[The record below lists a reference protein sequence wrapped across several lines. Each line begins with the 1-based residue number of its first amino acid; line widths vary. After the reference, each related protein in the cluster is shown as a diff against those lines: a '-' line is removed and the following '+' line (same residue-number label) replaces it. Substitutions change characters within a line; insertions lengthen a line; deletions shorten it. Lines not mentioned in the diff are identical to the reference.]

1 MDEETMEFTITLNPV
16 NSVLDVLVVA
26 EVINS
31 EKKNIIILWNNTWN
45 DESDVC
51 LYDKDNKLLG
61 QYNNEITRY
70 LARTIN
76 PLLYGGTCPYERTE
90 IDHWISC
97 ALVLQNKQI
106 NKELLNYLNDVLIAR
121 TWLVTK
127 RLTLADIHVF
137 CVLHRHE
144 YIKSYAKDY
153 CNITRW
159 YKHME
164 SLPVFNNAI
173 SMVAKNCSSTSK
185 PKDVSPQKEKS
196 DIKQMKTRKQ
206 EGKFID
212 LPGAEM
218 GKVVVRF
225 PPEASGYLHIGHAK
239 AALLNQYYAETFQ
252 GQLIMRFD
260 DTNPAKETVEFEE
273 AILEDLKLLQIKPD
287 RFTHTSD
294 YFDILQEYCTTLIKD
309 GKAYLDCTPANLM
322 KEQRDKRLKSEYR
335 DLSSFENLKL
345 WKEMKHGTKMGQEY
359 CVRAKIDYQSTNGCM
374 RDPTI
379 YRCKLE
385 PHPRTE
391 NKYKVYPTYDFA
403 CPIVDVI
410 ENVTHTLRTTEYH
423 DRDAQFYWII
433 EALGL
438 RRPYIWEYSRLNM
451 THTVLSKRK
460 LTWFVNEGLVDGWDD
475 PRFPTVRGILRRG
488 MTVEGLKQFIIA
500 QGSSKSVVFMEWDKI
515 WAFNKKVIDP
525 VAIRY
530 TALEYNE
537 LIPVNVID
545 AKEEWLSVQ
554 NHPKDSYKGTKQVR
568 VGSKILIEKEDAER
582 LIEGQNATFINWGNI
597 MIQKINKCDGNIVDV
612 QARLNLEDK
621 NYKNTLKLTWLAES
635 LPTSDSNAEKSNP
648 IKCYAVY
655 FDHIMSVPVLGK
667 DDDFKNFVAKNTRKE
682 IRMLGEVEL
691 KRVKKGEIIQ
701 LQRKGFF
708 ICDIPYASSS
718 YSTREPPIVLF
729 HIPDGHTTTLY
740 TTPAVSNNQ
749 QESKVQHEE
758 TLDIIYR
765 NPLEKIE
772 EAIIKYDKTKILN
785 PSWKDKI
792 QKFMKELGL
801 MIPYDAVNG
810 TLRISTDSMLYPLY
824 LKEKNEE
831 YVDEAYTD
839 IEDYFQRLMDM
850 HFYRMLLL
858 LSVYNLVFTDPD
870 TDDPLVCMSVA
881 IKAQFDKVQFLKNL
895 KANKSKIVQEEKILS
910 DLKKNYKIMMN
921 GQDWKPELSEP
932 NGPENNVYS
941 DQKVDPEIQEIFERY
956 KKQGHT
962 KEYILYMVDIQKS
975 IYEYLRI
982 AKESMFNKRCWIDGP
997 TGPTED
1003 FEAYLKT
1010 RTQLLFE
1017 KIKKQSDEVRE
1028 LKSSKIDKSSIEQE
1042 VKVLLILKSDYK
1054 IVTGKDWKPD
1064 DSKVVSIE
1072 SKIKPGNQEI
1082 SEAEKISE
1090 EIKKQGDKVR
1100 NLKSS
1105 KADKSIIDQEVKVLL
1120 SLKSD
1125 YKSATGQDWKPA
1137 DTKVASTESKIK
1149 PKNQDISEAEKIS
1162 EEIKKQGDKVRNLKS
1177 SKADKSIIDQEVK
1190 ILLSLKSVYK
1200 NATGQDW
1207 KPADIKVT
1215 ESKVKPENQEI
1226 SKAEKISEEIK
1237 KQGDKVRNLKSSK
1250 ADKSIIDQEVKILL
1264 SLKSVYK
1271 NATGQDWKPA
1281 DIKVTESKVKPEN
1294 QEISK
1299 AEKIS
1304 EEIKKQGD
1312 KVRNLKSSKA
1322 EKSII
1327 DQEVKV
1333 FLSLKSDYK
1342 SLTGQDWKP
1351 VNSVSKKE
1359 KHISKPEN
1367 ISEKEVAKNANNNKD
1382 SDSSKTGTRLG
1393 LEAKKEENF
1402 TDWYSQVITKS
1413 GMIEYYDVSGCYIL
1427 RPWSFSIWKIIK
1439 EFIDKEITDI
1449 GVQECYFPIFVTRS
1463 VLEKEKAHIADF
1475 APEVAWVTK
1484 YGETDLAEPIAI
1496 RPTSETIMYPAYAKW
1511 LRSDTELPLRLNQ
1524 WNNVVRWEFK
1534 DPKPFLRTR
1543 EFLWQEGHTA
1553 FATKAEAEAEVLMI
1567 LDLYAR
1573 VYEDL
1578 LAVPVIKGRK
1588 TEKEKF
1594 AGGEYT
1600 TTVEA
1605 FIPING
1611 RAIQGK
1617 ISEEIKKQ
1625 GDKVRNLK
1633 SSKADKS
1640 IIDQEVKVLLSLKS
1654 DYKNATG
1661 QDWKPADTKVAS
1673 TESKIKPKNQD
1684 ISEAEKISEEI
1695 KKQGDK
1701 VRNLKSSKADKSIID
1716 QEVKILLSLKSVYK
1730 NATGQDWKPADIKVT
1745 ESKVKPEN
1753 QEISKA
1759 EKISEEIKK
1768 QGDKVRNLKSSK
1780 AEKSIIDQEVKV
1792 LLSLK
1797 SDYKNTT
1804 GQDWKPVDIKVTE
1817 SKVKPENQEISKA
1830 EKISEE
1836 IKKQGDK
1843 VRNLK
1848 SSKAE
1853 KSIIDQ
1859 EVKVFLSLKS
1869 DYKSLTGQDWK
1880 PVNSVSKKEKHIS
1893 KPENISEKE
1902 VAKNANNN
1910 KDSDS
1915 SKTGTR
1921 LGLEAKK
1928 EENFTDWYSQVITKS
1943 GMIEYYDVSG
1953 CYILRPWSFSI
1964 WKIIKEFIDKEIT
1977 DIGVQE
1983 CYFPIF
1989 VTRSVLEKE
1998 KAHIADFA
2006 PEVAWV
2012 TKYGETDLAE
2022 PIAIRPTSET
2032 IMYPAYAKWLRSD
2045 TELPLRLNQWNNVVR
2060 WEFKDPKP
2068 FLRTRE
2074 FLWQEGH
2081 TAFATK
2087 AEAEAEVLMI
2097 LDLYARVYEDL
2108 LAVPVIKGRKT
2119 EKEKF
2124 AGGEYTTTVEAFIPI
2139 NGRAIQGAT
2148 SHYLGQNFSKMF
2160 NIQVEGIAGREEKT
2174 FVYQNSWGLTT
2185 RTIGVMIMVH
2195 GDDRGL
2201 VLPPNVAPI
2210 QIIVIPCGIAVNM
2223 DEHTKESILKKCD
2236 WLVRHLGQEGK
2247 FRVKSDCRL
2256 NRTPGWK
2263 FNHWELKGV
2272 PIRLEVGPKDLL
2284 KNQVTVVRRD
2294 NFQRTAIEIYNDNII
2309 TPLTSILNDVQ
2320 KQLLSR
2326 AKSKLNE
2333 HVKKVEKWSDFN
2345 PELNKKNLLL
2355 VPFCGDPACEDKIK
2369 EDSKEDRSES
2379 AESGSLMGA
2388 KSLCIPFDQPEM
2400 TRPLNELKCIHHSCK
2415 NKPKFYTLFGR
2426 SY

>member
-1 MDEETMEFTITLNPV
+1 
-16 NSVLDVLVVA
+16 
-26 EVINS
+26 
-31 EKKNIIILWNNTWN
+31 
-45 DESDVC
+45 
-51 LYDKDNKLLG
+51 
-61 QYNNEITRY
+61 
-70 LARTIN
+70 
-76 PLLYGGTCPYERTE
+76 
-90 IDHWISC
+90 
-97 ALVLQNKQI
+97 
-106 NKELLNYLNDVLIAR
+106 
-121 TWLVTK
+121 
-127 RLTLADIHVF
+127 
-137 CVLHRHE
+137 
-144 YIKSYAKDY
+144 
-153 CNITRW
+153 
-159 YKHME
+159 ME

-185 PKDVSPQKEKS
+185 PKNVSSQKEKS
-196 DIKQMKTRKQ
+196 DTKQTKTRKQ

-335 DLSSFENLKL
+335 DLSSSENLKL
-345 WKEMKHGTKMGQEY
+345 WEEMKRGTKMGQEY

-385 PHPRTE
+385 PHPRTG

-545 AKEEWLSVQ
+545 AKEDWLIVQ
-554 NHPKDSYKGTKQVR
+554 NHPKDSSRGTKQVR

-612 QARLNLEDK
+612 EARLNLEDK

-682 IRMLGEVEL
+682 IRILGEVEL

-729 HIPDGHTTTLY
+729 HIPDGHTTTPY

-792 QKFMKELGL
+792 QKLMKELGL

-831 YVDEAYTD
+831 YVDEVYTD

-858 LSVYNLVFTDPD
+858 LSVYNLVFKDPD

-932 NGPENNVYS
+932 NGPESNVYS

-982 AKESMFNKRCWIDGP
+982 AKESMFNKRRWTDGP

-1003 FEAYLKT
+1003 FGAYLKT

-1028 LKSSKIDKSSIEQE
+1028 LKSSKIDKSIIEQE
-1042 VKVLLILKSDYK
+1042 VKVLLTLKSDYK
-1054 IVTGKDWKPD
+1054 IVTGRDWKPD
-1064 DSKVVSIE
+1064 DTDTKVASTESKIKPENQDISEAEKISEEIKKQGDKDWKPADTKVATIE
-1072 SKIKPGNQEI
+1072 SKIKPGNQDISEIVKISEEIKKQGDKVRNLKSSKADKSIIDQEVKILLSLKSVYKNVTGQDWKPADTKVASIESKIKSENQDI

-1125 YKSATGQDWKPA
+1125 YKNATGQDWKP
-1137 DTKVASTESKIK
+1137 DDSKVVSIESKIK
-1149 PKNQDISEAEKIS
+1149 PGNQEISKAEKISEEIKKQGDKIRNLKSSKADKSIIDQEVKVLLSLKSDYKNTTGQDWKPDDIKVTESKVKPENQDISEAEKIS
-1162 EEIKKQGDKVRNLKS
+1162 EEIKKQGDKIRNLKS

-1190 ILLSLKSVYK
+1190 VLLSLKSDYK
-1200 NATGQDW
+1200 NT
-1207 KPADIKVT
+1207 
-1215 ESKVKPENQEI
+1215 
-1226 SKAEKISEEIK
+1226 
-1237 KQGDKVRNLKSSK
+1237 
-1250 ADKSIIDQEVKILL
+1250 
-1264 SLKSVYK
+1264 
-1271 NATGQDWKPA
+1271 TGQDWKPA

-1333 FLSLKSDYK
+1333 LLSLKSDYK

-1351 VNSVSKKE
+1351 VNSDAASKKE

-1367 ISEKEVAKNANNNKD
+1367 MSEKEVAKNANKD

-1439 EFIDKEITDI
+1439 EFIDKEITDT

-1553 FATKAEAEAEVLMI
+1553 FATK
-1567 LDLYAR
+1567 
-1573 VYEDL
+1573 
-1578 LAVPVIKGRK
+1578 
-1588 TEKEKF
+1588 T
-1594 AGGEYT
+1594 
-1600 TTVEA
+1600 
-1605 FIPING
+1605 
-1611 RAIQGK
+1611 
-1617 ISEEIKKQ
+1617 
-1625 GDKVRNLK
+1625 
-1633 SSKADKS
+1633 
-1640 IIDQEVKVLLSLKS
+1640 
-1654 DYKNATG
+1654 
-1661 QDWKPADTKVAS
+1661 
-1673 TESKIKPKNQD
+1673 
-1684 ISEAEKISEEI
+1684 
-1695 KKQGDK
+1695 
-1701 VRNLKSSKADKSIID
+1701 
-1716 QEVKILLSLKSVYK
+1716 
-1730 NATGQDWKPADIKVT
+1730 
-1745 ESKVKPEN
+1745 
-1753 QEISKA
+1753 
-1759 EKISEEIKK
+1759 
-1768 QGDKVRNLKSSK
+1768 
-1780 AEKSIIDQEVKV
+1780 
-1792 LLSLK
+1792 
-1797 SDYKNTT
+1797 
-1804 GQDWKPVDIKVTE
+1804 
-1817 SKVKPENQEISKA
+1817 
-1830 EKISEE
+1830 
-1836 IKKQGDK
+1836 
-1843 VRNLK
+1843 
-1848 SSKAE
+1848 
-1853 KSIIDQ
+1853 
-1859 EVKVFLSLKS
+1859 
-1869 DYKSLTGQDWK
+1869 
-1880 PVNSVSKKEKHIS
+1880 
-1893 KPENISEKE
+1893 
-1902 VAKNANNN
+1902 
-1910 KDSDS
+1910 
-1915 SKTGTR
+1915 
-1921 LGLEAKK
+1921 
-1928 EENFTDWYSQVITKS
+1928 
-1943 GMIEYYDVSG
+1943 
-1953 CYILRPWSFSI
+1953 
-1964 WKIIKEFIDKEIT
+1964 
-1977 DIGVQE
+1977 
-1983 CYFPIF
+1983 
-1989 VTRSVLEKE
+1989 
-1998 KAHIADFA
+1998 
-2006 PEVAWV
+2006 
-2012 TKYGETDLAE
+2012 
-2022 PIAIRPTSET
+2022 
-2032 IMYPAYAKWLRSD
+2032 
-2045 TELPLRLNQWNNVVR
+2045 
-2060 WEFKDPKP
+2060 
-2068 FLRTRE
+2068 
-2074 FLWQEGH
+2074 
-2081 TAFATK
+2081 
-2087 AEAEAEVLMI
+2087 EAEAEVLMI

-2210 QIIVIPCGIAVNM
+2210 QIVVIPCGIAVNM

-2333 HVKKVEKWSDFN
+2333 HIKKVEKWSDFN
-2345 PELNKKNLLL
+2345 PELNNKNLLL
-2355 VPFCGDPACEDKIK
+2355 APFCGDPACEDKIK

-2400 TRPLNELKCIHHSCK
+2400 TRPLNELKCIHHNCK